1 VDPFVV
7 EEAELPEAL
16 EPLDAVAAAYP
27 VEIAR
32 VVKALLRGLPAL
44 VECEKELAPWLYR
57 VLRDRL
63 KAEGR
68 ACLYLDGRPR
78 GDEGAP
84 EGLGFTQLALHQLRD
99 AVRGQSADRVICLPH
114 LDLMT
119 GGAGPLSTEAREV
132 VALLYENPQA
142 QWLAFADPSF
152 PLPRVVENLFPHRE
166 SLLGVPRDRLR
177 YLVTRRES
185 RKLGRGLAPYRLY
198 KHLSGL
204 NAVRLRRL
212 LSSLD
217 GEDYPADPDAAVA
230 ALRLRTMSG
239 EVSLPTIR
247 LAEDIGGYPQVKQT
261 VEREILALLR
271 RKEQTT
277 DAAEVQ
283 RIERLVPRGII
294 FWGPPGTGKTL
305 FAKAMA
311 SALGA
316 CVLVVS
322 GPELKS
328 KWVGESEQNLRR
340 IFLQARRSAPSL
352 IIFDELDSFA
362 SRRGLYTGSG
372 VEHSMVNQLLT
383 EMDGF
388 RPEELMFV
396 VGTTNLVESLD
407 PALLRPGRF
416 EYHIHV
422 PLPDADDRRAIFSIY
437 DRAFALELSEAALAR
452 AVALTGSHAPAGPE
466 VRAHGGVTGDHI
478 QAICRALARHRLR
491 EGLSGPTEAADVER
505 AVVGGSGG

>member
-7 EEAELPEAL
+7 PEAELPEAL
-16 EPLDAVAAAYP
+16 DPRDAVAAAYP
-27 VEIAR
+27 AEIAR
-32 VVKALLRGLPAL
+32 IVRALGRGLPVL

-57 VLRDRL
+57 VLRDAL
-63 KAEGR
+63 KADGKK
-68 ACLYLDGRPR
+68 CLYLDGRPR
-78 GDEGAP
+78 GEEQAP

-99 AVRGQSADRVICLPH
+99 AVRGEGGERVICLPH
-114 LDLMT
+114 LDLLA
-119 GGAGPLSTEAREV
+119 GGSGPLSTEAREV
-132 VALLYENPQA
+132 VALLYENPHT
-142 QWLAFADPSF
+142 QWLGFSDPSF

-177 YLVTRRES
+177 HVVTQREA
-185 RKLGRGLAPYRLY
+185 RKLGQGLAPFRLY

-212 LSSLD
+212 LASLD
-217 GEDYPADPDAAVA
+217 GEDYPADPDAALA
-230 ALRLRTMSG
+230 ALRLRTMVAD
-239 EVSLPTIR
+239 VSLPTIR
-247 LAEDIGGYPQVKQT
+247 LGEDIGGYPKVKAT
-261 VEREILALLR
+261 VEREILALLA
-271 RKEQTT
+271 RKEHAR
-277 DAAEVQ
+277 DATEVQ
-283 RIERLVPRGII
+283 RIERLLPRGII

-311 SALGA
+311 TSLGA

-352 IIFDELDSFA
+352 IVFDELDSFA
-362 SRRGLYTGSG
+362 ARRGLYTGSG

-388 RPEELMFV
+388 RPEELVFV

-416 EYHIHV
+416 EFHIHV
-422 PLPDADDRRAIFSIY
+422 PLPDEADRRAIFAIY
-437 DRAFALELSEAALAR
+437 DRAFGLAMSEAALAH
-452 AVALTGSHAPAGPE
+452 AAQLSWGTGN
-466 VRAHGGVTGDHI
+466 VTGDHI
-478 QAICRALARHRLR
+478 QALCRAIARDRLR
-491 EGLSGPTEAADVER
+491 EGLTGPTEIADVDR
-505 AVVGGSGG
+505 AVRSGDG